1 MRYTEFHSSLYYSN
15 RTDVVR
21 LCILVAYICSLKL
34 YESVVYIYEK
44 KNNYLSKTL
53 KMLDCVT
60 FVSYILASY
69 RHNAVIVI

>member
-44 KNNYLSKTL
+44 KIIICQKP
-53 KMLDCVT
+53 
-60 FVSYILASY
+60 
-69 RHNAVIVI
+69 